1 MRLPLI
7 IVLALSLAA
16 CSSDPTRIGA
26 GGAPPSS
33 RQTVA
38 SHPHR
43 PANEQSELQEV
54 TAPGAEELT
63 AASDVWQ
70 RIRSEFTLDRQLA
83 QPVVREKLAFY
94 ARKQEFLDRITE
106 RARPYLFYIVEE
118 LHKRNMPAELA
129 LLPIVE
135 SAYQPFA
142 YSRSRASGIWQFIP
156 STGVRYGLK
165 QNWWYDGRRDIVEAT
180 RAALDYLEK
189 LNAEFDGDWLLA
201 LAAYNAGELNVQRAV
216 NENLKAGRSTDFFSL
231 RLPRETRGYVPSLL
245 AVSELLAN
253 AGQYNVQWQPIAN
266 QPHFEIVQIGGQ
278 IDLATAARL
287 ANLSRE
293 EFRNLN
299 PGFNQWASDPD
310 GPHRLLVPVGTG
322 PEFASAVAQLPPTER
337 VQWQQHVVR
346 NGETLGGISQRYH
359 TDVDALRQTNNLRGT
374 LIRVGQVLLIPT
386 GGRAPVNAPV
396 IAGRGTA
403 DTATSGL
410 VPVSGVATTY
420 TVTRGDSLWSISR
433 GHDISIAQLC
443 AWNRIDTHATL
454 QPGQK
459 LKVRDEVVSQP
470 AGEPAAI
477 QVAYA
482 NPPQASNYTVR
493 HGDSLWNISRRFG
506 VSVAQLQ
513 QWNQLGH
520 GSVLKPGQTLIVSQP
535 VADIQGA

>member
-7 IVLALSLAA
+7 IALALGLAA
-16 CSSDPTRIGA
+16 CSSEPSRVDS
-26 GGAPPSS
+26 GGATSAS
-33 RQTVA
+33 RHTGISHLRSPAKEQPGSPAGPESAGDELAVA
-38 SHPHR
+38 
-43 PANEQSELQEV
+43 
-54 TAPGAEELT
+54 T
-63 AASDVWQ
+63 DMWQ
-70 RIRSEFTLDRQLA
+70 RIRSGLALERHLD

-94 ARKQEFLDRITE
+94 AHKQEFLDRIAE
-106 RARPYLFYIVEE
+106 RARPYMFYIVEE
-118 LHKRNMPAELA
+118 LDKRAMPAELA

-135 SAYQPFA
+135 SAFQPFA

-189 LNAEFDGDWLLA
+189 LHAEFNGDWMLA

-216 NENLKAGRSTDFFSL
+216 DENLKAGRSTDFFSL

-253 AGQYNVQWQPIAN
+253 AERYNVQWQPIAN
-266 QPHFEIVQIGGQ
+266 EPHFTIVRIDGQ

-310 GPHRLLVPVGTG
+310 GPHRLVVPVSTSA
-322 PEFASAVAQLPPTER
+322 EFASAVAQLPPTER

-346 NGETLGGISQRYH
+346 SGENLGAISQRYH

-374 LIRVGQVLLIPT
+374 LIHVGQVLLIPT
-386 GGRAPVNAPV
+386 GGRVPANAPV
-396 IAGRGTA
+396 VAARSAATA
-403 DTATSGL
+403 ATPGP
-410 VPVSGVATTY
+410 VPVAGGAMTY
-420 TVTRGDSLWSISR
+420 TVARGDSLWSISR
-433 GHDISIAQLC
+433 EHGISVAQLC
-443 AWNRIDTHATL
+443 DWNRIQTHATL
-454 QPGQK
+454 RPGQK
-459 LKVRDEVVSQP
+459 LQVGTDAGDMP

-477 QVAYA
+477 QVAYTTA
-482 NPPQASNYTVR
+482 PQTANYTVR
-493 HGDSLWNISRRFG
+493 QGDSLWDISRRFG

-520 GSVLKPGQTLIVSQP
+520 GSVLQPGQTLIVSQP